1 MLYRLLKTFFYL
13 LYQPFAWT
21 YDLVAWVVSLGRWRT
36 WIATVLHE
44 LSGPRV
50 LELGHGPGHL
60 QVAMRSK
67 GLVPFGIDLSPQ
79 MSALAKHKLGTGT
92 LLVRASG
99 THLPFATEA
108 FDQLVAT
115 FPTEYIIQRNTLAS
129 AQRVLRPGGN
139 LVLLPVAWLTGT
151 SRLDRAFAWLFRVT
165 GQAGEW
171 TGAFTAALRSVDF
184 ETRERA
190 IELAGSAV
198 MLVIGTK
205 RQPVQT

>member
-21 YDLVAWVVSLGRWRT
+21 YGLVAWVVSLGRWRT
-36 WIATVLHE
+36 WVATVLPE
-44 LSGPRV
+44 LNGPRV

-67 GLVPFGIDLSPQ
+67 SLVPFGIDLSPQ
-79 MSALAKHKLGTGT
+79 MSALANHKLGTGT
-92 LLVRASG
+92 LLVRANG
-99 THLPFATEA
+99 THLPFAAEI

-115 FPTEYIIQRNTLAS
+115 FPTEYIIQPNTLAS
-129 AQRVLRPGGN
+129 ARRVLRSEGK
-139 LVLLPVAWLTGT
+139 LVLLPIAWLTGT
-151 SRLDRAFAWLFRVT
+151 SWIDRAFAWLFRVT

-171 TGAFTAALRSVDF
+171 TSTFSAALRAAGF
-184 ETRERA
+184 ETRERR
-190 IELAGSAV
+190 IDLDGSAV

-205 RQPVQT
+205 P